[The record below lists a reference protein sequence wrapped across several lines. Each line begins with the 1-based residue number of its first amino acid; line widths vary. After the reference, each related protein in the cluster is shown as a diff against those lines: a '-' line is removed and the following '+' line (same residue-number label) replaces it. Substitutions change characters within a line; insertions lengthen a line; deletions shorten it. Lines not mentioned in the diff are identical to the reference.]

1 MSGRHKV
8 VSPCTHTIELWDRVP
23 CGVATLATDGA
34 PGLSSVKPTLA
45 QTTGLKDGCDLARR
59 ARKDGE
65 LVISVKGGC
74 ESPKFS
80 MPKATCDPS
89 QSGCDPP
96 PTASACVLPLAIVGQ
111 SGVGAKADRDQK
123 LTETR
128 DGDADDVNDAAL
140 GPEITLTLGRRT
152 NFLSSFTLGG
162 RRFRGQEM
170 PGHEAGED
178 EEAREMIRAVSA
190 QIHF

>member
-1 MSGRHKV
+1 MHR
-8 VSPCTHTIELWDRVP
+8 IELWDRVP

-74 ESPKFS
+74 ESSKFS

-96 PTASACVLPLAIVGQ
+96 PIASTCVLPLAIVDQ
-111 SGVGAKADRDQK
+111 SGVGAKADRNQK
-123 LTETR
+123 LAPKKFQYAYNDEG

-152 NFLSSFTLGG
+152 NFLSSLTLGG
-162 RRFRGQEM
+162 RRFPGQEM

-190 QIHF
+190 QIDF